1 MIIKLWFACQQAYLM
16 AIEDFIKAK
25 EGDKDLEKKLRFKK
39 KNNQFYLTIDSSVK
53 EEFLE
58 FVQKTRFY
66 KKHFRI
72 QVVYDKVR
80 GFVSDEAAVEA
91 MDLFNENRFDFYID
105 CSEPL
110 VEVKTNK
117 GKIHTPCISDPT
129 LEEAFWN
136 FVDSRDEISRNVI
149 VGIELC

>member
-1 MIIKLWFACQQAYLM
+1 MIIKLWFACQQACLM

-39 KNNQFYLTIDSSVK
+39 KNNQFCLTIDSSVK

-66 KKHFRI
+66 KKYFHI
-72 QVVYDKVR
+72 QVVYDNVR
-80 GFVSDEAAVEA
+80 GFVSEETAVGA
-91 MDLFNENRFDFYID
+91 MELFNETRFDFYID

-110 VEVKTNK
+110 AVVKTNK
-117 GKIHTPCISDPT
+117 GMIHIPCISDRT

-136 FVDSRDEISRNVI
+136 FVDRRDEVSRNVI
-149 VGIELC
+149 MGSELC